1 MLVYKKQDRWLKCT
15 NRPSWKMERLCVF
28 DLDLTLSVK
37 ELSYFLACSSAL
49 IDYGFG
55 GKERV
60 GSLQSFFQTL
70 TDEKVAIAVVSFNSK
85 DVVEKALRSTKLL
98 KFIAKNN
105 QGRPL
110 IFGYEIYDDYAAAA
124 KSDVIKN
131 IILPAVGIERTNFVC
146 FLDDLADNC
155 SDVRESLEGAKVI
168 HIKSNGLNAEHMKEV
183 LRWCATISG

>member
-1 MLVYKKQDRWLKCT
+1 MFKRTY
-15 NRPSWKMERLCVF
+15 RLR
-28 DLDLTLSVK
+28 LW
-37 ELSYFLACSSAL
+37 
-49 IDYGFG
+49 

-110 IFGYEIYDDYAAAA
+110 IFGYEYDDYAAAA

-131 IILPAVGIERTNFVC
+131 IIPLPSA
-146 FLDDLADNC
+146 
-155 SDVRESLEGAKVI
+155 
-168 HIKSNGLNAEHMKEV
+168 LNEQTSFA
-183 LRWCATISG
+183 S